1 MGALPLLLLSLLAAS
16 ALAADS
22 LPAWTQNATLAPLR
36 VSPVDTGDVAWQ
48 LFCTCVVF
56 IMIPGL
62 GLFYAGLA
70 ESKNSMTLLHTCM
83 LLFSVVAIQWSMF
96 GYSLAFSDSSAS
108 MLLGNFEYAALL
120 NTMNSQNKVAP
131 TVPNSLWALYQM
143 MAACITP
150 SLWIGATAG
159 RMRLL
164 PTMVFAFFWTTLVYD
179 PVAYAVYAHNGW
191 LHSMNLLDY
200 AGGTLV
206 HMTGGFTALVLALI
220 LGRRVDY
227 GEREYENHNPVF
239 VYIGTGLIWFGW
251 MGFDG
256 GCAAASN
263 SRAVNAALTNNLAG
277 AIAGLIWMGLDT
289 LVNKKKFSLIGYC
302 TGAIAGMATMTAGSG
317 LVQPGFGL
325 VFGVLGAVAGFYAIK
340 LMHYLRIDDSLD
352 VTAVHAVG
360 GCLGLLLTGIFAQYS
375 VTAVDVPLDVK
386 VTAGLVDR
394 VWNQVPIQL
403 LAIVV
408 VAAWS
413 MAWTAI
419 LLTLINLIP
428 GLHLRASR
436 QDEIRGLDEAEVGEQ
451 AYPYVPVSAAAL
463 VEQIAAAKTVERID
477 V

>member
-1 MGALPLLLLSLLAAS
+1 
-16 ALAADS
+16 
-22 LPAWTQNATLAPLR
+22 
-36 VSPVDTGDVAWQ
+36 
-48 LFCTCVVF
+48 
-56 IMIPGL
+56 
-62 GLFYAGLA
+62 
-70 ESKNSMTLLHTCM
+70 
-83 LLFSVVAIQWSMF
+83 
-96 GYSLAFSDSSAS
+96 
-108 MLLGNFEYAALL
+108 
-120 NTMNSQNKVAP
+120 
-131 TVPNSLWALYQM
+131 
-143 MAACITP
+143 
-150 SLWIGATAG
+150 
-159 RMRLL
+159 
-164 PTMVFAFFWTTLVYD
+164 
-179 PVAYAVYAHNGW
+179 
-191 LHSMNLLDY
+191 MNLLDY

-206 HMTGGFTALVLALI
+206 HITAGFTALVLALI

-277 AIAGLIWMGLDT
+277 AIGGLVWMGLDT

-352 VTAVHAVG
+352 VT
-360 GCLGLLLTGIFAQYS
+360 GLLLTGIFAQYS
-375 VTAVDVPLDVK
+375 VTTVDVPLDVK

-451 AYPYVPVSAAAL
+451 AYPYVPVSVAL
-463 VEQIAAAKTVERID
+463 VEQIVAAKTVERID